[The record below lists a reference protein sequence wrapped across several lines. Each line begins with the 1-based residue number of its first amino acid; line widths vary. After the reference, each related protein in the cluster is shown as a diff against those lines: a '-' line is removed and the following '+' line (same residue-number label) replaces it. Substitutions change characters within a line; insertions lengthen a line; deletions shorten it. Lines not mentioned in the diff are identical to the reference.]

1 MKKIAYLV
9 LLVVIG
15 TSCQQKKH
23 GAFVV
28 TGVIENAPGKKVVL
42 MESPYGDAQPV
53 ILDSTIL
60 KDKGS
65 FTLRGRA
72 NEEGIYRLIIDKG
85 PDVILINDNNSIK
98 VHVDVNDYR
107 NYSVEGSPASE
118 SLHTLFENYRAK
130 DSVIA
135 ASFKN
140 IDSIKSLPG
149 HDTIAAE
156 SLQTRNDQ
164 QIAGLNQMMKDFIN
178 NSASPAASLYALG
191 IASQTIP
198 NEEIISMVNATAK
211 RFPEHAGLAKIKSL
225 LAVKTPAPSTSE
237 NSANSTY
244 ALLNKQAPDLTMNDV
259 NGKPVSI
266 SNFKGK
272 YVLIDFWASW
282 CGPCRQENPNVVA
295 AYNQFKNKNFT
306 ILGVSLDQDK
316 AAWQKAIAK
325 DNLSW
330 THMSDLKQW
339 ESAAVQAYG
348 FDGIPFNVLVDP
360 TGKIIASSL
369 RGEELTRKLAEILK

>member
-1 MKKIAYLV
+1 MKRTIYF
-9 LLVVIG
+9 VVAVALI
-15 TSCQQKKH
+15 TACQPKKH
-23 GAFVV
+23 GAFVIS
-28 TGVIENAPGKKVVL
+28 GVIENARGKKLLL
-42 MESPYGDAQPV
+42 METPYSNTQPV

-72 NEEGIYRLIIDKG
+72 NEEGIYRLTIDSG
-85 PDVILINDNNSIK
+85 PDIILINDNNSIK
-98 VHVDVNDYR
+98 VHLDVNDYR
-107 NYSVEGSPASE
+107 NYTVEGSPASE
-118 SLHTLFENYRAK
+118 SLHTLFENYRTK
-130 DSVIA
+130 DSAILA
-135 ASFKN
+135 TFKV
-140 IDSIKSLPG
+140 IDSLKTLPG
-149 HDTIAAE
+149 QDSVTQV
-156 SLQTRNDQ
+156 LQLKNDQ
-164 QIAGLNQMMKDFIN
+164 QVTTLNNLLTEFIN
-178 NSASPAASLYALG
+178 NSPSPAASLYALG
-191 IASQTIP
+191 IASQTMP
-198 NEEIISMVNATAK
+198 NEETIAMVNSVAK
-211 RFPEHAGLAKIKSL
+211 RFPDHAGLAKIKSL
-225 LAVKTPAPSTSE
+225 LAVKAAAPATAD
-237 NSANSTY
+237 NTNNTY

-266 SNFKGK
+266 SSFKGK
-272 YVLIDFWASW
+272 YLLIDFWASW

-325 DNLSW
+325 DNLNW

-339 ESAAVQAYG
+339 ESASVQAYG

-369 RGEELTRKLAEILK
+369 RGEELVKKLSEVLK

>member
-1 MKKIAYLV
+1 MKKTAYL
-9 LLVVIG
+9 LLMLAIA
-15 TSCQQKKH
+15 TSCEQKKH

-28 TGVIENAPGKKVVL
+28 TGVIDNAPGKKVIL
-42 MESPYGDAQPV
+42 MESPYADAQPV

-65 FTLRGRA
+65 FTLRGRT

-85 PDVILINDNNSIK
+85 PDVILVNDNNSIR
-98 VHVDVNDYR
+98 VHVDVNDYK
-107 NYSVEGSPASE
+107 NYTVEGSPASE

-130 DSVIA
+130 DSAILA
-135 ASFKN
+135 TFKI
-140 IDSIKSLPG
+140 IDSTKALPG
-149 HDTIAAE
+149 HDSIAE
-156 SLQTRNDQ
+156 NLQNKNDQ
-164 QIAGLNQMMKDFIN
+164 QIAALNNMLKDFIN
-178 NSASPAASLYALG
+178 HSPSPAASLYALG

-198 NEEIISMVNATAK
+198 NEEIITMVNGTAK
-211 RFPEHAGLAKIKSL
+211 KFPEHTGLAKIKSL
-225 LAVKTPAPSTSE
+225 LAVKNAPSTSD
-237 NSANSTY
+237 NAANNTY
-244 ALLNKQAPDLTMNDV
+244 ALLNKQAPELTMNDV

-369 RGEELTRKLAEILK
+369 RGEELMRKLGEVLK

>member
-1 MKKIAYLV
+1 MKNIIYLV
-9 LLVVIG
+9 LLISIL
-15 TSCQQKKH
+15 TSCQEKKH
-23 GAFVV
+23 GGFVV
-28 TGVIENAPGKKVVL
+28 SGVIENAPGKKVTL
-42 MESPYGDAQPV
+42 METPYANAQPV
-53 ILDSTIL
+53 VLDSAIL

-72 NEEGIYRLIIDKG
+72 NEEGIYRLVIDNG

-98 VHVDVNDYR
+98 VHLNVNDYR

-118 SLHTLFENYRAK
+118 SLHNLFEDYRAK
-130 DSVIA
+130 DSAILA
-135 ASFKN
+135 NFKV
-140 IDSIKSLPG
+140 IDSIKALHGQDSLSE
-149 HDTIAAE
+149 T
-156 SLQTRNDQ
+156 LQTKNDQ
-164 QIAGLNQMMKDFIN
+164 QVASLNNLLKNYIN
-178 NSASPAASLYALG
+178 SSPSAAASLYALG

-198 NEEIISMVNATAK
+198 NEEIISMVNATAQK
-211 RFPEHAGLAKIKSL
+211 FPEHTGLAKIKSL
-225 LAVKTPAPSTSE
+225 LAVKTPAPSTSDNT
-237 NSANSTY
+237 NSSY
-244 ALLNKQAPDLTMNDV
+244 ALLNKQAPDLTMMDV

-266 SNFKGK
+266 SSFKGK

-306 ILGVSLDQDK
+306 ILGISLDQDK

-325 DNLSW
+325 DQLTW

-339 ESAAVQAYG
+339 ESAAVPAYG

-360 TGKIIASSL
+360 NGKIIASAL
-369 RGEELTRKLAEILK
+369 RGEELVKKLGEVLK

>member
-1 MKKIAYLV
+1 MKKIAYLGLV
-9 LLVVIG
+9 LAIA

-42 MESPYGDAQPV
+42 MESPYSDAQPV
-53 ILDSTIL
+53 VLDSTVL

-118 SLHTLFENYRAK
+118 SLHKLFEDYRAK
-130 DSVIA
+130 DSAIA
-135 ASFKN
+135 VSFKN
-140 IDSIKSLPG
+140 IDSIKTLPG
-149 HDTIAAE
+149 QDTLAE
-156 SLQTRNDQ
+156 RLQTKNDQ
-164 QIAGLNQMMKDFIN
+164 QIGDLNKMLKDFIDK
-178 NSASPAASLYALG
+178 SPSPAAALYALG

-198 NEEIISMVNATAK
+198 NQEIISMVNGTAK

-225 LAVKTPAPSTSE
+225 LAVKTATPSTS
-237 NSANSTY
+237 AASTY

-259 NGKPVSI
+259 NGKPVSV
-266 SNFKGK
+266 SNFRGK
-272 YVLIDFWASW
+272 YLLIDFWASW

-316 AAWQKAIAK
+316 ASWQKAIAK
-325 DNLSW
+325 DHLSW

-369 RGEELTRKLAEILK
+369 RGEELEKKLGEVLR

>member
-1 MKKIAYLV
+1 MRNILYLI
-9 LLVVIG
+9 LLAAIVNG
-15 TSCQQKKH
+15 CKQKKH
-23 GAFVV
+23 GAFEVS
-28 TGVIENAPGKKVVL
+28 GVIENAPGKKVVL
-42 MESPYGDAQPV
+42 METPYANTQPV
-53 ILDSTIL
+53 VLDSAIL

-72 NEEGIYRLIIDKG
+72 NEEGIYRLMIDNG
-85 PDVILINDNNSIK
+85 PDIILINDNNNLK
-98 VHVDVNDYR
+98 VHIDVNDYR
-107 NYSVEGSPASE
+107 NYKIEGSPASE
-118 SLHTLFENYRAK
+118 SLHQLFENYRSK
-130 DSVIA
+130 DSAILTT
-135 ASFKN
+135 FKLV
-140 IDSIKSLPG
+140 DSIKNLPG
-149 HDTIAAE
+149 QDSVAE
-156 SLQTRNDQ
+156 MLRNKNDQ
-164 QIAGLNQMMKDFIN
+164 QVVSLNNLLKDFIN
-178 NSASPAASLYALG
+178 SSPSPAAALYALG

-198 NEEIISMVNATAK
+198 KEEIISMVNGTAK
-211 RFPEHAGLAKIKSL
+211 KFPEHGGLAKIKSL
-225 LAVKTPAPSTSE
+225 LAVKAPPTPAENSTS
-237 NSANSTY
+237 SY
-244 ALLNKQAPDLTMNDV
+244 ALLNKQAPELTMNDL

-266 SNFKGK
+266 SSFKGK

-316 AAWQKAIAK
+316 TSWQKAIDK
-325 DNLSW
+325 DQLTW

-369 RGEELTRKLAEILK
+369 RGEELMAKLSEVLK